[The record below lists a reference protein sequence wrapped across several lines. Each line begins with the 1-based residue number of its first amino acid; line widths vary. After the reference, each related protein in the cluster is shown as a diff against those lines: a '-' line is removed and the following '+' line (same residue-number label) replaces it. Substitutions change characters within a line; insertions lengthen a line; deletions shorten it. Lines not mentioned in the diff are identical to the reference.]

1 VDDAVRQTPIELRR
15 ERGVSLLKDPD
26 RLESHLCD
34 LAPGKHAE
42 IHCLVAAVREGV
54 VTDLLSASGAVP
66 IDALIPRLSARLQQR
81 TAMNP
86 EAARWAVRSLAL
98 ALGLRYL
105 GAATSAPRRGAR
117 STAGQPAGAAGHSAR
132 PGEGAAG
139 PQTKQGAQRQ
149 AKPTG
154 PGSPPIFPPLADFSA
169 IVKELLA
176 MLYPGRAADASR
188 QPTQAGP
195 ASTTAQESVW
205 SRLRRFWHTAPWQLA
220 AAIILTAIAVVVLLV
235 TR

>member
-1 VDDAVRQTPIELRR
+1 MDDAVRQTLIELRR

-26 RLESHLCD
+26 RLEAHLRD
-34 LAPGKHAE
+34 MAPGRHAE

-54 VTDLLSASGAVP
+54 VTDLLSASDAVP

-98 ALGLRYL
+98 AIGLRYS
-105 GAATSAPRRGAR
+105 GAATSAPRRSAK
-117 STAGQPAGAAGHSAR
+117 STAGQPAGAAGHSAP

-139 PQTKQGAQRQ
+139 SQTKQGAQRQ

-154 PGSPPIFPPLADFSA
+154 PGSPPYFPPLADFSA
-169 IVKELLA
+169 IFEGLLA
-176 MLYPGRAADASR
+176 MLYPGHAADPSR
-188 QPTQAGP
+188 QPGHAGP
-195 ASTTAQESVW
+195 GSARAQERTLA
-205 SRLRRFWHTAPWQLA
+205 RLRRFWHTAPWQLA
-220 AAIILTAIAVVVLLV
+220 AVIVLTAIAVVVLLV

>member
-1 VDDAVRQTPIELRR
+1 VNDSVRQTLIALRR

-26 RLESHLCD
+26 RLESHLRD
-34 LAPGKHAE
+34 LAPGRHAE

-54 VTDLLSASGAVP
+54 VTDLLSASGALP
-66 IDALIPRLSARLQQR
+66 IDALILRLAARLQQR

-86 EAARWAVRSLAL
+86 GAARWAVRSLAL
-98 ALGLRYL
+98 ALGLRYS
-105 GAATSAPRRGAR
+105 GAATSAPRRSAK

-132 PGEGAAG
+132 TGEGAAG
-139 PQTKQGAQRQ
+139 PQTKQSAQRQ

-154 PGSPPIFPPLADFSA
+154 PESPPYFPPLADFSA
-169 IVKELLA
+169 IFEGLLA
-176 MLYPGRAADASR
+176 MLYPGHAADASR
-188 QPTQAGP
+188 QPTQAGS

-205 SRLRRFWHTAPWQLA
+205 SRLRRSWHKWPWQLA
-220 AAIILTAIAVVVLLV
+220 TGLVLVAIGVVMLV